1 MERVSPMINAILF
14 MNACNEWKGRM
25 IDEYVSQIDH
35 HNSFTMRPES
45 YIDFTRYAPKEAV
58 RRSMIAFPMGR
69 EPQM

>member
-1 MERVSPMINAILF
+1 
-14 MNACNEWKGRM
+14 M

-35 HNSFTMRPES
+35 HNSFTMRPDS

-58 RRSMIAFPMGR
+58 RRSMIAFPIGR